1 MCRHQS
7 AIDATVHEIAQKT
20 LEKHQQ
26 GEASKVTNTLAN
38 KIRALH
44 GKLRVSLE
52 ELYAWMAAA
61 DDDPQADVKLSESVV
76 SGMLQGNPAPWHVG
90 SQSNGLR
97 LMLGRRFYM
106 ADNDRQRCEEQ
117 LAVLPIEKKRL
128 VQWLDIMRQR
138 VQERIDALSDADIVP
153 SSSWQYTCQHGELHW
168 LRWHG
173 HKLVRM
179 REEVDGRLKW

>member
-1 MCRHQS
+1 MCRRQS
-7 AIDATVHEIAQKT
+7 AIDATVHEIAQNT

-26 GEASKVTNTLAN
+26 GEARKATNTLAN

-44 GKLRVSLE
+44 CKLCVSLE

-61 DDDPQADVKLSESVV
+61 ADDLQADVKLSESVV
-76 SGMLQGNPAPWHVG
+76 SGMLQRNPVPWHVG
-90 SQSNGLR
+90 SQSYGLR
-97 LMLGRRFYM
+97 LMLGRWFFM

-128 VQWLDIMRQR
+128 VLCLDIMRQR
-138 VQERIDALSDADIVP
+138 VQEHIDALSDADTVP
-153 SSSWQYTCQHGELHW
+153 SSSCQYTCQHGEVHW
-168 LRWHG
+168 LGWHS

-179 REEVDGRLKW
+179 REEVDEG